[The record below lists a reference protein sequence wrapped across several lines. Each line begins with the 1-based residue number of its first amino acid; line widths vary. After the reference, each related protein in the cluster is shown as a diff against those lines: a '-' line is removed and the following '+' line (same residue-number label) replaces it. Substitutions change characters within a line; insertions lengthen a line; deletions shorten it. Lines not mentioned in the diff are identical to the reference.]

1 MERSMKI
8 LIANIGSTS
17 FKYRLFDMNGT
28 VVMAQGRIERI
39 GQAGSACPNYEAA
52 LAECLEGIVGP
63 GKALANLAELA
74 GIGFKAVH
82 AGPLGGARVVDESV
96 LQAMEEYRFLAP
108 AHNPPY
114 IEAIDRKSTRLNS
127 SHLVI

>member
-17 FKYRLFDMNGT
+17 FKYRLFDIKEG

-39 GQAGSACPNYEAA
+39 GQAGSACPDYEAA
-52 LAECLEGIVGP
+52 LGDCLEGIVGP

-82 AGPLGGARVVDESV
+82 ARPLGGARLAGESG
-96 LQAMEEYRFLAP
+96 LP
-108 AHNPPY
+108 A
-114 IEAIDRKSTRLNS
+114 
-127 SHLVI
+127 